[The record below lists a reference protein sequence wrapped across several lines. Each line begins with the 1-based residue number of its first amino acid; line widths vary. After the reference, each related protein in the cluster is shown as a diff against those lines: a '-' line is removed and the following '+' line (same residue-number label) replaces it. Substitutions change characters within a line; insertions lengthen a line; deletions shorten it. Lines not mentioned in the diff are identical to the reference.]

1 MKYFDIFRYGLMKY
15 FKRGITIDILLTWRC
30 MLNCDYCATK
40 TCTGEVPEAR
50 GEANLKELKY
60 FVQTFTFKVREIKIT
75 GGSPELHPDFVEFI
89 NWLLDKGF
97 YVQIFTNLLF
107 YKELSQIKQSRRVMF
122 NATYHHHCNKKLW
135 FDNYNKLKK
144 HYRILVEEI
153 DSGELSFSKVK
164 PFQTLQF
171 MIDSNKIL
179 RIDPKLDMYTTSD
192 NLCRQ
197 TNKCR
202 K

>member
-1 MKYFDIFRYGLMKY
+1 MKSFDIFRYGLMKHL
-15 FKRGITIDILLTWRC
+15 KRGITIDILLTWRC
-30 MLNCDYCATK
+30 INDCNYCGTK
-40 TCTGEVPEAR
+40 TCTGKVPEVR
-50 GEANLKELKY
+50 EEANLRELKY
-60 FVQTFTFKVREIKIT
+60 FVQTFTLRVREIKIT

-107 YKELSQIKQSRRVMF
+107 LEKLSRLRHTRRLMF
-122 NATYHHHCNKKLW
+122 CATFHHDNNQKLW
-135 FDNYNKLKK
+135 LSNYNKLKK

-153 DSGELSFSKVK
+153 GEGWLSFSKVK
-164 PFQTLQF
+164 PYQTLQF
-171 MIDSNKIL
+171 MIDNNTLL
-179 RIDPKLDMYTTSD
+179 RVDPKLDIYTTSD